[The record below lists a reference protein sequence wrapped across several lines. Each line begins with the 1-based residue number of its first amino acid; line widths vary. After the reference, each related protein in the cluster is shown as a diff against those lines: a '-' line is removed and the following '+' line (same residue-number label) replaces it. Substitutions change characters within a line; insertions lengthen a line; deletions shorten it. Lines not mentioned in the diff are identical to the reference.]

1 MRRRTGVDMF
11 GAAISSR
18 CGETISSPW
27 HVNKPRLMS
36 SPCAT
41 CCLLHRDNPA
51 WPAVSEKYE
60 ALLSPAGAV
69 DLRVHDAGGIA
80 RRGRGAIAPRRAV
93 RARYLD
99 VVVDEHDSRES
110 AWRSRGAS
118 KDDHLYL
125 YVIGEAGL
133 DTAVKIGMPGVGPA
147 GWPRSTPATL
157 AGWTARPRRQFERS
171 SLVSMPAWLKPPI
184 LLRDSAM
191 EAGGRARQCG
201 GRPIGF
207 G

>member
-1 MRRRTGVDMF
+1 MWRDHLL
-11 GAAISSR
+11 ALA
-18 CGETISSPW
+18 CQQASPD
-27 HVNKPRLMS
+27 VVAVRYV
-36 SPCAT
+36 
-41 CCLLHRDNPA
+41 LLAPADNPA

-60 ALLSPAGAV
+60 ALLSPAGRSTFEFMT
-69 DLRVHDAGGIA
+69 LEEIA
-80 RRGRGAIAPRRAV
+80 RRGRGAIAPRPAV

-110 AWRSRGAS
+110 AWRSRAAS

-133 DTAVKIGMPGVGPA
+133 DTAVKIGIAGVRPA

-157 AGWTARPRRQFERS
+157 AGWSSATQAPIERS
-171 SLVSMPAWLKPPI
+171 SLVSMPAVARAADPLAR
-184 LLRDSAM
+184 LGD
-191 EAGGRARQCG
+191 GGRRSGLVSAV